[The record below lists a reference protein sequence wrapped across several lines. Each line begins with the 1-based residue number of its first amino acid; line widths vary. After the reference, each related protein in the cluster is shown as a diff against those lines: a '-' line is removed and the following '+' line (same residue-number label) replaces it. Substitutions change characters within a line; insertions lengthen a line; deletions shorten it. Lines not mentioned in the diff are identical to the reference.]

1 MKAAE
6 TFDQMAQLNP
16 GDLRSLQ
23 DAGKGWQVYGK
34 LMSEKGGYITYNP
47 DAPMANLNKSVK
59 YLQAAL
65 RIDPGNVLTIQS
77 LVESKEAIGRMDAQL
92 DPPKGMQDFSEALGL
107 LGNLRE
113 SDRQSVGIQQ
123 LRARILALLGWTQGQ
138 MGEFKQSLATLE
150 EARPIL
156 DAQSAADTSNM
167 GAAYRRVDLYRSL
180 GLVEGYAGHPK
191 ESLQY
196 IQEATGILDAI
207 VKRDTANTIYPIIL
221 AELQGRVAN
230 LLVEAGRKSEAVPYA
245 EASVRYFKL
254 LGERSDATPAQLM
267 ECVRSLA
274 ENQIPSLRDYPLA
287 LRFALRA
294 NQISAGKNPAVLG
307 YLAEAYGMHQDFPQ
321 AVEAAER
328 ALAVTPPTKPGE
340 PPSRLRQWLQD
351 ELKEYQAKTH

>member
-1 MKAAE
+1 
-6 TFDQMAQLNP
+6 MAGRNP

-65 RIDPGNVLTIQS
+65 RIDPSNMLTIQS

-92 DPPKGMQDFSEALGL
+92 DPPKGMQDFSEALSL
-107 LGNLRE
+107 LGRLPE
-113 SDRQSVGIQQ
+113 ADRQSVGIQQ
-123 LRARILALLGWTQGQ
+123 LRARLLALLGWTQGQ
-138 MGEFKQSLATLE
+138 LGDFKKSLATLE

-156 DAQSAADTSNM
+156 DAQSAADASNM
-167 GAAYRRVDLYRSL
+167 GAAFRRVDLYRSL
-180 GLVEGYAGHPK
+180 GLVEGYAGRSK

-196 IQEATGILDAI
+196 IQEATDILDAI

-221 AELQGRVAN
+221 AELQGRVSN
-230 LLVEAGRKSEAVPYA
+230 LMVEAGRKNEAMPYA
-245 EASVRYFKL
+245 EASVGYFKK

-274 ENQIPSLRDYPLA
+274 ENEIPSLRDYPLA

-307 YLAEAYGMHQDFPQ
+307 YLAEAYGMHQELPQ
-321 AVEAAER
+321 AVEAARER
-328 ALAVTPPTKPGE
+328 LG
-340 PPSRLRQWLQD
+340 LR
-351 ELKEYQAKTH
+351 ARA